1 MEFLHVNIL
10 IIIFLIEVEL
20 VVGTIPEDPLVR
32 LCAMAPPT
40 ICFYLGFLSCGSA
53 ILTAQKKPLPF
64 NMSSTPKGQPWRP
77 ALLAFIE
84 DAGGVEGGG
93 GPEFRKAVNKRWK
106 VSPQFRSMIIVLS
119 WVWGIGFIIDGIAS
133 TVIIFLTNEDV
144 GFAIG
149 WGLPWALAAV
159 QSLWTIPFVKGRVR
173 KEWAEWET
181 STTESIKMETLIV

>member
-20 VVGTIPEDPLVR
+20 VVGTIPEHPLVR

-53 ILTAQKKPLPF
+53 YLTTKKKILPS
-64 NMSSTPKGQPWRP
+64 NMSSTEKGQPWRP

-93 GPEFRKAVNKRWK
+93 GPEFRMSVMRRWE
-106 VSPQFRSMIIVLS
+106 VSPQFRSMIMWLS
-119 WVWGIGFIIDGIAS
+119 WVWGIGFILNGIAS
-133 TVIIFLTNEDV
+133 TIIIFLTSEDV
-144 GFAIG
+144 GFAVG
-149 WGLPWALAAV
+149 WGLPWALAAI
-159 QSLWTIPFVKGRVR
+159 QSIWTVPFTRRCTR
-173 KEWAEWET
+173 KEWAEWGT
-181 STTESIKMETLIV
+181 TTTESIKMGSSAV